1 MVPSPHSG
9 PGCFGTATIR
19 GSLGRMVLSK
29 YAYKKLWLSEGPEFV
44 ELFWSSGSES
54 YKHKQRLIEQE
65 PKAAAAYEE
74 LLPDFL

>member
-1 MVPSPHSG
+1 
-9 PGCFGTATIR
+9 
-19 GSLGRMVLSK
+19 MVLSK

-44 ELFWSSGSES
+44 ELFWSSESES
-54 YKHKQRLIEQE
+54 YKQKQRLIEQE